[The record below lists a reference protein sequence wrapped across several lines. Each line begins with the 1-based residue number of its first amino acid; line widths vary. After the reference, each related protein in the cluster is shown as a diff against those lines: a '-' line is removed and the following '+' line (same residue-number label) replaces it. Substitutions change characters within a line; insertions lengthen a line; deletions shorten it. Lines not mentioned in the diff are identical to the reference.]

1 MAQKPIGYYGEFRP
15 TGVDTSA
22 ARRFEAL
29 AGLADQVGDI
39 AFQIGAKKAEQVGAE
54 KGEKAGREYAAKL
67 AKPQPKVGPPE
78 ETAPPETK
86 KGFFASMSIEGQAYD
101 AAMKSAYLSQVS
113 TDAKEQVERIAA
125 QYPNDVQGFRS
136 NIGQYTQGLLQGVGD
151 EYREAAE
158 ATVNNYVA
166 NAETAVFKNEIATN
180 RAQANASRQL
190 AINLHNDESAKMAR
204 DGDPDQAIVNQQH
217 HDLVID
223 SMVASGDLAADDAQI
238 TKDSL
243 SKRIQQQTQLGELER
258 VIFDENLSTREQYEK
273 GVAFV
278 ERIRDADLTDIGPED
293 KDQLM
298 SVLDSKIN
306 SLRVDL
312 SREESQISVETGRVI
327 SDLMIAANTGSRPA
341 QDIVEDANKL
351 YDDGDIDFRQRAS
364 IITTVSKESQ
374 AQINKAQSIS
384 KVAMKISGDTT
395 AMPLEKD
402 VNTFYDEYEA
412 NYIGNP
418 ANQALFVQKSGVV
431 PSRMKERLETDINS
445 GDPVR
450 MEQAIELIDR
460 VDELPGMFGQLVTAG
475 QEAFATQ
482 VVTLSEVMPMDQ
494 AVKEARRIVDPT
506 NATYIESRRQV
517 IKDQKYPEKYS
528 KWTDDAI
535 GGLMVDMPVGMALSQ
550 AERQFGILFENYFTN
565 GLNASQAQQ
574 KAAKIMKTNWTD
586 SEFGVMPYAPEQY
599 YPISGEVLRD
609 QAYQQASE
617 QVGKQVKKDN
627 IYLLTNDHTAR
638 TASRGQPEYI
648 VMYQEEDGT
657 LSTIYD
663 EVTGQNLYWYPDVD
677 QAIERQKEEVKKSME
692 ERRAAGMTGEE
703 AALARRFAQP
713 LQE

>member
-29 AGLADQVGDI
+29 AGLANQVGDI
-39 AFQIGAKKAEQVGAE
+39 AYQIGAKKAEQVGAE

-78 ETAPPETK
+78 EMAPPETK
-86 KGFFASMSIEGQAYD
+86 KGFLASMSIEGQAYD

-113 TDAKEQVERIAA
+113 TDAKEQIERIAA
-125 QYPNDVQGFRS
+125 QYPNDVQAFKS

-238 TKDSL
+238 AKDSL
-243 SKRIQQQTQLGELER
+243 AKRIQQQTQLGELER

-312 SREESQISVETGRVI
+312 SREESEISVETGRVI

-351 YDDGDIDFRQRAS
+351 YDDGVIDFRQRSS
-364 IITTVSKESQ
+364 IITIVSKESQ

-384 KVAMKISGDTT
+384 KVAMKFSGDTT

-402 VNTFYDEYEA
+402 ANVYYDEYEA
-412 NYIGNP
+412 NFIGNP
-418 ANQALFVQKSGVV
+418 ANQALFVQRTGVV

-528 KWTDDAI
+528 KWTDDVFPYFAEKPAGI
-535 GGLMVDMPVGMALSQ
+535 TLSQ

-574 KAAKIMKTNWTD
+574 KAKKIMQTNWTD

-599 YPISGEVLRD
+599 YPISGEELRD
-609 QAYQQASE
+609 QAYTQASV
-617 QVGKQVKKDN
+617 QLDKKIGRDN
-627 IYLLTNDHTAR
+627 VYLLTNDHTAR

-663 EVTGQNLYWYPDVD
+663 EVTGQNLYWYPDVN

-713 LQE
+713 L

>member
-29 AGLADQVGDI
+29 AGLANQVGDI
-39 AFQIGAKKAEQVGAE
+39 AYQIGAKKAEQVGAE

-78 ETAPPETK
+78 EMAPPETK
-86 KGFFASMSIEGQAYD
+86 KGFLASMSIEGQAYD

-113 TDAKEQVERIAA
+113 TDAKEQIERIAA

-238 TKDSL
+238 AKDSL

-278 ERIRDADLTDIGPED
+278 ERIRDVNLTDIGPED

-312 SREESQISVETGRVI
+312 SREESEISVETGRVI

-351 YDDGDIDFRQRAS
+351 YDDGVIDFRQRAS

-374 AQINKAQSIS
+374 AQIDKAESIS

-412 NYIGNP
+412 NFIGNP

-713 LQE
+713 L

>member
-1 MAQKPIGYYGEFRP
+1 M
-15 TGVDTSA
+15 
-22 ARRFEAL
+22 
-29 AGLADQVGDI
+29 
-39 AFQIGAKKAEQVGAE
+39 
-54 KGEKAGREYAAKL
+54 
-67 AKPQPKVGPPE
+67 
-78 ETAPPETK
+78 APPETK
-86 KGFFASMSIEGQAYD
+86 KGFLASMSIEGQAYD

-113 TDAKEQVERIAA
+113 TDAKEQIERIAA
-125 QYPNDVQGFRS
+125 QYPNDVQAFKS

-223 SMVASGDLAADDAQI
+223 SMVASGDLATDDAQI
-238 TKDSL
+238 AKDSL
-243 SKRIQQQTQLGELER
+243 AKRIQQQTQLGELER

-312 SREESQISVETGRVI
+312 SREESEISVETGRVI

-351 YDDGDIDFRQRAS
+351 YDDGVIDFRQRSS
-364 IITTVSKESQ
+364 IITIVSKESQ

-384 KVAMKISGDTT
+384 KVAMKFSGDTT

-402 VNTFYDEYEA
+402 ANVYYDEYEA
-412 NYIGNP
+412 NFIGNP
-418 ANQALFVQKSGVV
+418 ANQALFVQRTGVV

-528 KWTDDAI
+528 KWTDDVFPYFAEKPAGI
-535 GGLMVDMPVGMALSQ
+535 TLSQ

-574 KAAKIMKTNWTD
+574 KAKKIMQTNWTD

-599 YPISGEVLRD
+599 YPISGEELRD
-609 QAYQQASE
+609 QAYTQASV
-617 QVGKQVKKDN
+617 QLDKKIGRDN
-627 IYLLTNDHTAR
+627 VYLLTNDHTAR

-663 EVTGQNLYWYPDVD
+663 EVTGQNLYWYPDVN

-713 LQE
+713 L

>member
-15 TGVDTSA
+15 TGVDQSA

-78 ETAPPETK
+78 EMAPPETK
-86 KGFFASMSIEGQAYD
+86 KGFFASMSIQAQAYN

-113 TDAKEQVERIAA
+113 TDAKEQIERIAA
-125 QYPNDVQGFRS
+125 QYPNDVQAFRS

-166 NAETAVFKNEIATN
+166 NAETTVFKNEIATN
-180 RAQANASRQL
+180 RAKANASRQL
-190 AINLHNDESAKMAR
+190 AVNIHNDESAKMAR

-238 TKDSL
+238 AKDSL
-243 SKRIQQQTQLGELER
+243 ARRIQQQAQLGDLER

-293 KDQLM
+293 KDKLM

-374 AQINKAQSIS
+374 AQINKAESIS

-528 KWTDDAI
+528 KWTDDVFPYFAEKPAGI
-535 GGLMVDMPVGMALSQ
+535 TLSQ

-574 KAAKIMKTNWTD
+574 KAKKIMQTNWTD

-599 YPISGEVLRD
+599 YPISGEELRD
-609 QAYQQASE
+609 QAYTQASV
-617 QVGKQVKKDN
+617 QLDKKVGRDN
-627 IYLLTNDHTAR
+627 VYLLTNDHTAR

-713 LQE
+713 L

>member
-15 TGVDTSA
+15 TGVDQSA

-29 AGLADQVGDI
+29 AGLANQVGDI
-39 AFQIGAKKAEQVGAE
+39 AYQIGAKKAEQVGAE

-78 ETAPPETK
+78 EMAPPETK
-86 KGFFASMSIEGQAYD
+86 KGFLASMSIEGQAYD

-113 TDAKEQVERIAA
+113 TDAKEQIERIAA

-238 TKDSL
+238 AKDSL

-278 ERIRDADLTDIGPED
+278 ERIRDVNLTDIGPED

-312 SREESQISVETGRVI
+312 SREESEISVETGRVI

-351 YDDGDIDFRQRAS
+351 YDDGVIDFRQRAS

-374 AQINKAQSIS
+374 AQIDKAESIS

-412 NYIGNP
+412 NFIGNP

-713 LQE
+713 L

>member
-29 AGLADQVGDI
+29 AGLANQVGDI

-78 ETAPPETK
+78 EMAPPETK
-86 KGFFASMSIEGQAYD
+86 KGFLASMSIEGQAYD

-113 TDAKEQVERIAA
+113 TDAKEQIERIAA

-238 TKDSL
+238 AKDSL

-482 VVTLSEVMPMDQ
+482 VVTLSEVMPMDH

-517 IKDQKYPEKYS
+517 IKDQKYPEKYR

-599 YPISGEVLRD
+599 YPISGEELRD
-609 QAYQQASE
+609 QAYTQASV
-617 QVGKQVKKDN
+617 QLDKTVGRDN
-627 IYLLTNDHTAR
+627 VYLLTNDHTAR

-713 LQE
+713 L

>member
-238 TKDSL
+238 AKDSL
-243 SKRIQQQTQLGELER
+243 AKRIQQQTQLGELER

-599 YPISGEVLRD
+599 YPISGEELRD
-609 QAYQQASE
+609 QAYTQASL
-617 QVGKQVKKDN
+617 QLDKKVGRDN
-627 IYLLTNDHTAR
+627 VYLLTNDHTAR

-713 LQE
+713 L